1 MMTNEQIISGPSAW
15 TADQFAHW
23 GEGAIAYVRPI
34 KSEEAQA
41 LFPEISG
48 LQPGMQLFA
57 LLGADGAPIVL
68 ADTKDAAVANA
79 WEHQLATMSVH

>member
-1 MMTNEQIISGPSAW
+1 MTNEFQNLGLGPL
-15 TADQFAHW
+15 TADQFAHL

-41 LFPEISG
+41 LFPQIQG
-48 LQPGMQLFA
+48 LQPGLQLFA
-57 LLGADGAPIVL
+57 LLAADGAPIVL

-79 WEHQLATMSVH
+79 WEHQLATVSLH